1 VVDPNV
7 RDDPG
12 TECQLGVHTINN
24 QDSLPE
30 RRAAVR
36 ARDVLSDMMDVNGLI
51 RVLFML
57 KCKLFISSKFRSRL

>member
-12 TECQLGVHTINN
+12 TECQLGVQTAYK

-30 RRAAVR
+30 RRDAVR
-36 ARDVLSDMMDVNGLI
+36 ARDVLSDMVN
-51 RVLFML
+51 REWTD
-57 KCKLFISSKFRSRL
+57 

>member
-12 TECQLGVHTINN
+12 TECQLGVQTISN
-24 QDSLPE
+24 QDGLPE

-36 ARDVLSDMMDVNGLI
+36 AKDVLSDIMANEWTDYSAVHAQMQV
-51 RVLFML
+51 VH
-57 KCKLFISSKFRSRL
+57 FIEI

>member
-1 VVDPNV
+1 MVDPNV

-12 TECQLGVHTINN
+12 TECQPGVQTISN

-36 ARDVLSDMMDVNGLI
+36 ARDVLSDMVDREWTDSNSVHAQMQV
-51 RVLFML
+51 VH
-57 KCKLFISSKFRSRL
+57 FIEI

>member
-36 ARDVLSDMMDVNGLI
+36 ARDVLSDMVDNE
-51 RVLFML
+51 
-57 KCKLFISSKFRSRL
+57 

>member
-12 TECQLGVHTINN
+12 TECQLGIHTTNKE
-24 QDSLPE
+24 DSLPE

-36 ARDVLSDMMDVNGLI
+36 ARDVLSDMVDNEWTDSNAVHAQMQV
-51 RVLFML
+51 VH
-57 KCKLFISSKFRSRL
+57 FIEI